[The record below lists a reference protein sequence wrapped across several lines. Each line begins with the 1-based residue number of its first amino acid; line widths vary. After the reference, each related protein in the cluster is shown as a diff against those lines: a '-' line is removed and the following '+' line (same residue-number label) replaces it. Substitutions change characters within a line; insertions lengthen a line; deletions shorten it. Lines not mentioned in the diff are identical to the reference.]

1 MTQRKKDRRQVAG
14 HSSRPGG
21 SDLPPHIVAALRKAY
36 PDDLIEMP
44 IVYEENP
51 FWETYDKLEYSLS
64 SLTGARL
71 IYEHEPHGESHWNPG
86 SDPDEDPPDWDEHS
100 RSYHVFFLSPN
111 GARFKYETEHE
122 VLGEDEFDDE
132 EEENEEFGEE
142 TEPGQARIVKGHGRI
157 GLSVAVS
164 VVAPFA
170 LITLDRLVN
179 FEDGSET
186 EPDLGPSVF
195 TEEGEAMDPTAY
207 ILELAGK
214 DAPPVLRDLSA
225 RIAGIL
231 ERHQISVLAPEDA
244 RKLVPWLQGGE
255 EVFAGVGGQPITVRE
270 AFFFEGM

>member
-1 MTQRKKDRRQVAG
+1 MG
-14 HSSRPGG
+14 SRT
-21 SDLPPHIVAALRKAY
+21 A
-36 PDDLIEMP
+36 
-44 IVYEENP
+44 
-51 FWETYDKLEYSLS
+51 
-64 SLTGARL
+64 
-71 IYEHEPHGESHWNPG
+71 
-86 SDPDEDPPDWDEHS
+86 DEDPPDWDEHS

-132 EEENEEFGEE
+132 EAENEEFGEE

-157 GLSVAVS
+157 GLAVAVS